1 MRIAY
6 LTNQYPKVSHTFIR
20 REIVALEAE
29 GVEVE
34 RYSVRRTNEK
44 LSDPA
49 DVAEAEQTHVVLDG
63 GARRLGTA
71 IAKTVA
77 RSPLGFVKALRRSV
91 SMGVNSERGVVRH
104 FAYLAEACVLRDWF
118 ERERIDHV
126 HVHFGTNSATVA
138 LLCKELGGPGY
149 SMTVHGPEEFDKP
162 DLIRLREKL
171 ESAEFV
177 AGVSSFGKSQL
188 MRLTNEE
195 AQWEKVHVVRCGVDS
210 QFLEGEPSPVPSAR
224 RLVCV
229 GRLSPQK
236 GQLLL
241 IEAAAKLKQSGADF
255 ELVLVGDG
263 ELRELIEAA
272 IREHDLGANVRIT
285 GWSSNDEV
293 RKEIVAARALV
304 LPSFAEGLPV
314 VIMEALALGRP
325 VVSTYIA
332 GIPELVETGK
342 NGWLVPAGSVD
353 ALVRAMREVLDA
365 DPKRLEE
372 LGREGQKRVRELH
385 DIRTNARVLR
395 RLLEGALGHAEV
407 IDMAPARAASDVTGS
422 PSSTD
427 ERSGAPGRR
436 P

>member
-1 MRIAY
+1 VRIAY

-20 REIVALEAE
+20 REIVALESE

-49 DVAEAEQTHVVLDG
+49 DVAEADQTHVVLDG
-63 GARRLGTA
+63 GVKRLGTA

-77 RSPLGFVKALRRSV
+77 RHPLGFVKALKRSV

-118 ERERIDHV
+118 ERESIDHV

-188 MRLTNEE
+188 MRLTNEQE
-195 AQWEKVHVVRCGVDS
+195 QWEKVHVVRCGVDS
-210 QFLEGEPSPVPSAR
+210 QFLEAEPTPVPSDK

-241 IEAAAKLKQSGADF
+241 IEAAAQLEKSGADF

-263 ELRELIEAA
+263 ELRELIERGIA
-272 IREHDLGANVRIT
+272 EHGLEKHVRIT

-293 RKEIVAARALV
+293 RREIVAARALV

-314 VIMEALALGRP
+314 VIMEALGLGRP

-365 DPKRLEE
+365 DPKKLGE
-372 LGREGQKRVRELH
+372 LGREGQRRVRELH
-385 DIRTNARVLR
+385 DIRSNARVLR
-395 RLLEGALGHAEV
+395 KLIEGAVGHGAV
-407 IDMAPARAASDVTGS
+407 IEMPRVKAGPVDASTESSRS
-422 PSSTD
+422 PN
-427 ERSGAPGRR
+427 GRET
-436 P
+436 

>member
-1 MRIAY
+1 VRVAY

-20 REIVALEAE
+20 REIAALEAE
-29 GVEVE
+29 GMEIE
-34 RYSVRRTNEK
+34 RFSVRRTEET

-49 DVAEAEQTHVVLDG
+49 DVAEAKQTHVVLDG
-63 GARRLGTA
+63 GVKRLGA
-71 IAKTVA
+71 SLVRAAASHPIGFARALKKTVE
-77 RSPLGFVKALRRSV
+77 
-91 SMGVNSERGVVRH
+91 MGVNSERGVVRH

-118 ERERIDHV
+118 ERGRIEHV

-138 LLCKELGGPGY
+138 LLCKALGGPGY

-188 MRLTNEE
+188 MRLTTDD
-195 AQWEKVHVVRCGVDS
+195 WEKVHVVRCGVDA
-210 QFLEGEPSPVPSAR
+210 QFLENEPTPVPSAR

-241 IEAAAKLKQSGADF
+241 IEAAARLKKSGADF

-263 ELRELIEAA
+263 ELREPIERA
-272 IREHDLGANVRIT
+272 IRENDLGKNVRIT

-314 VIMEALALGRP
+314 VIMEALGLGRP

-353 ALVRAMREVLDA
+353 ALVVAMKEVLDA
-365 DPKRLEE
+365 DPAKLAE
-372 LGREGQKRVRELH
+372 LGREGQTRVRELH
-385 DIRTNARVLR
+385 DITKNARVLR
-395 RLLEGALGHAEV
+395 KLIEAHHR
-407 IDMAPARAASDVTGS
+407 
-422 PSSTD
+422 
-427 ERSGAPGRR
+427 
-436 P
+436 